1 MNAIS
6 LKEMVSLGTTL
17 LKAMLRL
24 QNAARE
30 ELCGEKQLILEGS
43 ESRLYGVVL

>member
-6 LKEMVSLGTTL
+6 LKEMVSLSTTL
-17 LKAMLRL
+17 LKATLRL

-30 ELCGEKQLILEGS
+30 ELCGEKQLILERL
-43 ESRLYGVVL
+43 ESTLYGVMP

>member
-6 LKEMVSLGTTL
+6 LKEMVSLGTAL
-17 LKAMLRL
+17 LKVMLQL

-30 ELCGEKQLILEGS
+30 ELCGEKHPILEGL
-43 ESRLYGVVL
+43 ESRVSVIVL